1 MQLQH
6 AGISNDA
13 VAEQVLTTPEH
24 KKRIVKNDKLTH
36 KSPVAVALERAVVEA
51 ARREMKQSS

>member
-6 AGISNDA
+6 AGISNEA
-13 VAEQVLTTPEH
+13 VIEQVLTTPGH
-24 KKRIVKNDKLTH
+24 KMRVVEGDKLTH

-51 ARREMKQSS
+51 ARREMKKSS